1 MAREIVLLCDFGQG
15 ACRLPATSYR
25 LWRDGDS
32 KASAV
37 DLCEE
42 HAAPL
47 LAIIEGTEQVDLPT
61 KSRSRMEVTTLLIT
75 PKTAHLKKK
84 G

>member
-1 MAREIVLLCDFGQG
+1 MAKELVLTCDFDHG
-15 ACRLPATSYR
+15 ACRKAAHAYR

-32 KASAV
+32 KAWAV

-47 LAIIEGTEQVDLPT
+47 LAVMEAGTEVDLPT
-61 KSRSRMEVTTLLIT
+61 KPRKAMEVTKLVTT
-75 PKTAHLKKK
+75 PRTAHLKKK